1 MKKLLLFAALAF
13 GSFPVMA
20 QMTSEQALGK
30 ISFIEGQWL
39 GTAHVTTG
47 PGQIVV
53 LDQHEN
59 VELRLNGKLLS
70 IEGKGYNEGNLEFNA
85 FAVVTF
91 DERNQDYEMQSWLS
105 TGQKTKAYIKVHNN
119 DHWEWGFDIPQG
131 KVRYFITLNE
141 KGQWSEK
148 GEFSPNGSDWYPSFN
163 MLLDRK

>member
-1 MKKLLLFAALAF
+1 MKKLLLLASLAF
-13 GSFPVMA
+13 GSFTVMA

-30 ISFIEGQWL
+30 ISFIEGEWL

-47 PGQIVV
+47 SGQNVT

-59 VELRLNGKLLS
+59 VELRLDGKLMS
-70 IEGKGYNEGNLEFNA
+70 IEGKGYNEGKLEFNA

-91 DERNQDYEMQSWLS
+91 DEGKQDYEMQSWLS
-105 TGQKTKAYIKVHNN
+105 TGEKTKAYIKVHK
-119 DHWEWGFDIPQG
+119 DDLWEWGFDIPQG